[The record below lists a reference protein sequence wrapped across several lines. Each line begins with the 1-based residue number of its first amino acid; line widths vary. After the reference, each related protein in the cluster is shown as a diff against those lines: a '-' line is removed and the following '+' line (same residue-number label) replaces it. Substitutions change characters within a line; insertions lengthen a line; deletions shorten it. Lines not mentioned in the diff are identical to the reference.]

1 MRQSFLILS
10 IAGAVAGCASSA
22 ATSSSRCALDAADSV
37 YAKGG
42 PVYRGCAVEHR
53 AVAIDRSAH
62 ADFIP
67 ASPSHGGQAC
77 YSAEIEFVVDTAG
90 MPEMETAKVVHSNN
104 PDFATAALA
113 VIGRWRYRPA
123 TIQGVPVRQIV
134 REKQG
139 LALVA
144 VAAPMGQPPREP
156 SPGQIPSC

>member
-1 MRQSFLILS
+1 MRHSLFI
-10 IAGAVAGCASSA
+10 IAFAGATAACASSG
-22 ATSSSRCALDAADSV
+22 ATPRSRCALDAADSV

-42 PVYRGCAVEHR
+42 PVYRDCAVEHR
-53 AVAIDRSAH
+53 ATPIDRSAH
-62 ADFIP
+62 PDFNP
-67 ASPSHGGQAC
+67 LPPSHGGQSC

-90 MPEMETAKVVHSNN
+90 MPETKTAKIVRSNN
-104 PDFATAALA
+104 ADFAAAALT

-139 LALVA
+139 MALVA

-156 SPGQIPSC
+156 SPGQFPIC